1 MTIPNAN
8 TPQLKAVKN
17 MIDAWLTLD
26 LVKVAPFLSKNYKYE
41 AFHAG
46 DNQALLAAENHAEV
60 AQAVLRG
67 VSKLDVSIQQRRTVL
82 DPTD

>member
-1 MTIPNAN
+1 MTSLTAN

-17 MIDAWLTLD
+17 MIDAWLTFD

-41 AFHAG
+41 SFHVP
-46 DNQALLAAENHAEV
+46 DNQVLSEGHAEV
-60 AQAVLRG
+60 AQAILSG
-67 VSKLDVSIQQRRTVL
+67 MSKLDVSIQQRRTIS